1 MAKKKT
7 APVPKPEPHE
17 PEPAEPVDLLDRDLS
32 WLDFNARV
40 LALADDPAVPL
51 LERLKFLA
59 IFSANLDEFFM
70 VRVAGLAG
78 RAAAGLGAAAV
89 GGLEPLAQLKAIR
102 ARVLELLAQQAAIF
116 EALVPSLAEAGI
128 RISGPEDLEAE
139 HRAEL
144 HHRFEEQFFPVLTPL
159 AVDPGHPFPY
169 ISNLSLNLAVMVR
182 DGRDGQRRFARVKVP
197 PLLSRFQAAG
207 DGSRLY
213 PLEQLIADHLAM
225 LFPGME
231 IESAHPFRVSRN
243 ADLMVGDEEAD
254 DLLAAV
260 EMQLRQR
267 RFGRAVRLEVDAGMP
282 AGVRELLL
290 RELQLGADD
299 LYEMGHVLDLGSLS
313 ELYAL
318 NRPELKYGVWTP
330 VPPEGLG
337 GDPGDIF
344 GVLRSRDILL
354 HHPYDS
360 FAGVEAF
367 LDRAATDPDV
377 LAIKQ
382 TMYRTSLESA
392 IPRALIRAAE
402 AGKQVA
408 VLVELTAR
416 FSEEVNIAWARRL
429 EEAGVHVVYGLVGLK
444 TGCKATLVVRRERGE
459 LRRYCHIG
467 TGNYDATTARLY
479 EDVGLL
485 TGDEDIGADLS
496 DLFNFLTGYSRRT
509 GYRKLAV
516 APVQLRSRI
525 LQLIRETASA
535 GGRIAMKMNNLVDDE
550 VIEALYEASV
560 AGCDIDLVIR
570 GICRLR
576 PGVPGRSDRIC
587 VRSIVGRYLEHSRI
601 FAFRNAQGETRYFI
615 GSADLT
621 PSNLDRRVQLL
632 CPVENGRLAARLEQ
646 ILSVNLAD
654 NNGAWILSREGT
666 WALTPTAMEPRV
678 GSPSW
683 NCRVW
688 PGNES
693 CKKHRYLLFLYP

>member
-1 MAKKKT
+1 MAKKTAKKET
-7 APVPKPEPHE
+7 APEAEGIATPVATDGPE
-17 PEPAEPVDLLDRDLS
+17 LLDRDLS

-40 LALADDPAVPL
+40 LALAEDPAVPL

-70 VRVAGLAG
+70 IRVAGLAG
-78 RAAAGLGAAAV
+78 RVAAGLGAAAP
-89 GGLEPLAQLKAIR
+89 GGLEPTAQLKAIR
-102 ARVLELLAQQAAIF
+102 ARVAELVAQQGAIF
-116 EALVPSLAEAGI
+116 DALVPALAEAGI
-128 RISGPEDLEAE
+128 RLGGPEGVQAA
-139 HRAEL
+139 HRDEINR
-144 HHRFEEQFFPVLTPL
+144 RFEEQLFPVLTPL

-182 DGRDGQRRFARVKVP
+182 DGHDGQRRFARVKVP
-197 PLLSRFQAAG
+197 PLLSRFQATA
-207 DGSRLY
+207 DGARLY
-213 PLEQLIADHLAM
+213 PLEQVIAEHLPM
-225 LFPGME
+225 LFPGMQ
-231 IESAHPFRVSRN
+231 IESAHPFRVTRN

-282 AGVRELLL
+282 TGVRELLL
-290 RELQLGADD
+290 RELQLCADD
-299 LYEMGHVLDLGSLS
+299 LYEIDHLLDLGSLS

-318 NRPELKYGVWTP
+318 NRPELKYPSWTP
-330 VPPEGLG
+330 VLPPGLAAA
-337 GDPGDIF
+337 PGDIF
-344 GVLRSRDILL
+344 TILRSRDILL

-360 FAGVEAF
+360 FVAVEAF
-367 LDRAATDPDV
+367 IDQAATDPDV

-444 TGCKATLVVRRERGE
+444 TGCKATMVVRRERGE
-459 LRRYCHIG
+459 LRRYCHLG
-467 TGNYDATTARLY
+467 TGNYDATTARQY

-485 TGDEDIGADLS
+485 TGDEAIGADLS
-496 DLFNFLTGYSRRT
+496 DLFNYLTGYSRRND
-509 GYRKLAV
+509 YRKLAV
-516 APVQLRSRI
+516 APVEFRQQI
-525 LQLIRETASA
+525 LKLIRECSSAS

-550 VIEALYEASV
+550 IIEALYQASS
-560 AGCDIDLVIR
+560 AGCEIDLVIR
-570 GICRLR
+570 GICRLS
-576 PGVPGRSDRIC
+576 PGVPGRSERIR

-601 FAFRNAQGETRYFI
+601 FAFGQDDGPTRYFI

-621 PSNLDRRVQLL
+621 PSNLDRRVQIL
-632 CPVENGRLAARLEQ
+632 CPVDDEALAARLEE
-646 ILSVNLAD
+646 ILALNLAATSS
-654 NNGAWILSREGT
+654 AWTLGPDGVWARIEGRST
-666 WALTPTAMEPRV
+666 HSDFQGLASER
-678 GSPSW
+678 
-683 NCRVW
+683 
-688 PGNES
+688 
-693 CKKHRYLLFLYP
+693 

>member
-1 MAKKKT
+1 MAKKTADKET
-7 APVPKPEPHE
+7 RRPEGGAPVD
-17 PEPAEPVDLLDRDLS
+17 ATDLLDRDLS

-40 LALADDPAVPL
+40 LALAEDPSVPL
-51 LERLKFLA
+51 LERLKFVA

-78 RAAAGLGAAAV
+78 RVAAGLGAAAA
-89 GGLEPLAQLKAIR
+89 GGLEPAAQLKAIR
-102 ARVLELLAQQAAIF
+102 ARVLELVAQQAAIF
-116 EALVPSLAEAGI
+116 DALHPALAEAGI
-128 RISGPEDLEAE
+128 RLSGAE
-139 HRAEL
+139 GIAPAHRDEFRQ
-144 HHRFEEQFFPVLTPL
+144 RFEAQLFPVLTPL

-197 PLLSRFQAAG
+197 PLLSRFQVTA
-207 DGSRLY
+207 DGARLY
-213 PLEQLIADHLAM
+213 PLEQVIAEHLPM
-225 LFPGME
+225 LFPGMQ
-231 IESAHPFRVSRN
+231 IESANAFRVTRN

-267 RFGRAVRLEVDAGMP
+267 RFGRAVRLEVAAGMP

-299 LYEMGHVLDLGSLS
+299 LYETDQLLDLGSLS
-313 ELYAL
+313 ELCAL
-318 NRPELKYGVWTP
+318 NRPELKYPSWTP

-337 GDPGDIF
+337 ANPGDIF
-344 GVLRSRDILL
+344 TVLRSRDVLL

-360 FAGVEAF
+360 FSAVEAF
-367 LDRAATDPDV
+367 IDQAATDPDV

-444 TGCKATLVVRRERGE
+444 TGVKATLVVRRERGE
-459 LRRYCHIG
+459 LRRYCHLG

-485 TGDEDIGADLS
+485 TADEDIGADLS
-496 DLFNFLTGYSRRT
+496 DLFNFLTGYSRR
-509 GYRKLAV
+509 GDYRKLAV
-516 APVQLRSRI
+516 APVQLRRRI
-525 LQLIRETASA
+525 LELIRETAA
-535 GGRIAMKMNNLVDDE
+535 APGGRIAMKINNLVDDE
-550 VIEALYEASV
+550 VIEALYDASA
-560 AGCDIDLVIR
+560 AGCEIDLVIR

-576 PGVPGRSDRIC
+576 PAVPGRSERIR

-601 FAFRNAQGETRYFI
+601 FAFGQAGGPTRYFI

-621 PSNLDRRVQLL
+621 PSNLDKRVQLL
-632 CPVENGRLAARLEQ
+632 CPVENSAPAARLEE
-646 ILSVNLAD
+646 ILAVNLSD
-654 NNGAWILSREGT
+654 TSGAWVLDADGQWTS
-666 WALTPTAMEPRV
+666 PRS
-678 GSPSW
+678 GGDPAQ
-683 NCRVW
+683 NRFTQL
-688 PGNES
+688 ELQ
-693 CKKHRYLLFLYP
+693 RLARQRQA

>member
-1 MAKKKT
+1 MAKKSAKKDVAPDPEDVA
-7 APVPKPEPHE
+7 APVEDGG
-17 PEPAEPVDLLDRDLS
+17 ADLLDRDLS

-40 LALADDPAVPL
+40 LALAEDPSVPL

-59 IFSANLDEFFM
+59 IYSANLDEFFM
-70 VRVAGLAG
+70 IRVAGLAG
-78 RAAAGLGAAAV
+78 RVAAGLGAV
-89 GGLEPLAQLKAIR
+89 VPGGLEPAAQLKTIR
-102 ARVLELLAQQAAIF
+102 ARVLELATQQAAIF
-116 EALVPSLAEAGI
+116 DALEPALAEAGI
-128 RISGPEDLEAE
+128 RLGGSQGIEPADQDEI
-139 HRAEL
+139 RQ
-144 HHRFEEQFFPVLTPL
+144 RFEEQFFPVLTPL

-197 PLLSRFQAAG
+197 PLLSRFQVTA
-207 DGSRLY
+207 DGARLY
-213 PLEQLIADHLAM
+213 TLDQVIVEHLPM
-225 LFPGME
+225 LFPGMQ
-231 IESAHPFRVSRN
+231 IESAHPFRVTRN

-282 AGVRELLL
+282 VALREMLL

-299 LYEMGHVLDLGSLS
+299 LYEVDHLLDLGSLS

-318 NRPELKYGVWTP
+318 NRPELKYPVWTP

-337 GDPGDIF
+337 TDLGDLF
-344 GVLRSRDILL
+344 AVLRSRDVLL

-360 FAGVEAF
+360 FGAVESF
-367 LDRAATDPDV
+367 IDRAATDPDV

-416 FSEEVNIAWARRL
+416 FREEVNIAWAHRL

-444 TGCKATLVVRRERGE
+444 TGCKATMVVRRERGE
-459 LRRYCHIG
+459 LRRYCHLG
-467 TGNYDATTARLY
+467 TGNYDAATARQY

-485 TGDEDIGADLS
+485 TADEAIGADLS
-496 DLFNFLTGYSRRT
+496 DLFNFLTGYSRRND
-509 GYRKLAV
+509 YRKLAV
-516 APVQLRSRI
+516 APAELRQQI
-525 LQLIRETASA
+525 LKLIRETSA
-535 GGRIAMKMNNLVDDE
+535 APGCRIAMKMNNLVDDE
-550 VIEALYEASV
+550 IIEALYEASS
-560 AGCDIDLVIR
+560 AGCEIDLLIR

-576 PGVPGRSDRIC
+576 PGVPGRSERIR

-601 FAFRNAQGETRYFI
+601 FAFGQGDTTRYFI

-621 PSNLDRRVQLL
+621 PSNLDRRIQLL
-632 CPVENGRLAARLEQ
+632 CPVDDAALAARLEE
-646 ILSVNLAD
+646 ILAVNLAD
-654 NNGAWILSREGT
+654 ARSGWALGSDGT
-666 WALTPTAMEPRV
+666 WARLEGDSTHGVFQRLASKR
-678 GSPSW
+678 
-683 NCRVW
+683 
-688 PGNES
+688 
-693 CKKHRYLLFLYP
+693 

>member
-1 MAKKKT
+1 MAKKTAKKEAAENARAVP
-7 APVPKPEPHE
+7 APVEPDG
-17 PEPAEPVDLLDRDLS
+17 AELLDRDLS

-40 LALADDPAVPL
+40 LALAKDPAVPL

-78 RAAAGLGAAAV
+78 RVAAGLGAAAP
-89 GGLEPLAQLKAIR
+89 GGLEPAAQLKAIR
-102 ARVLELLAQQAAIF
+102 ARVLELVAQQSAIF
-116 EALVPSLAEAGI
+116 DTIVPALADAGI
-128 RISGPEDLEAE
+128 RLGGPEGIDRA

-144 HHRFEEQFFPVLTPL
+144 QQRFEEQLFPVLTPL

-169 ISNLSLNLAVMVR
+169 ISNLSLNLAVQVH

-197 PLLSRFQAAG
+197 PLLSRFQVTV
-207 DGSRLY
+207 DGARLY
-213 PLEQLIADHLAM
+213 PLEQVIAEHLPM
-225 LFPGME
+225 LFPGMQ
-231 IESAHPFRVSRN
+231 IESAHPFRVTRN

-282 AGVRELLL
+282 AGIRELLL

-299 LYEMGHVLDLGSLS
+299 LYEVDQLLDLGSLS

-318 NRPELKYGVWTP
+318 NRPELKYPVWTP
-330 VPPEGLG
+330 VSPEVLAGAS
-337 GDPGDIF
+337 GDMF
-344 GVLRSRDILL
+344 SVLRSRDVLL

-360 FAGVEAF
+360 FGAVEAF
-367 LDRAATDPDV
+367 IDQAATDPDV

-382 TMYRTSLESA
+382 TMYRTSLDSA

-402 AGKQVA
+402 VGKQVA

-459 LRRYCHIG
+459 LRRYCHLG
-467 TGNYDATTARLY
+467 TGNYDAATARQY

-485 TGDEDIGADLS
+485 TADEAIGADLS
-496 DLFNFLTGYSRRT
+496 DLFNYLTGYSRRNN
-509 GYRKLAV
+509 YRKLAV
-516 APVQLRSRI
+516 APVELRQQI
-525 LQLIRETASA
+525 LKLIRETAA
-535 GGRIAMKMNNLVDDE
+535 GPGGRIAMKMNNLVDDE
-550 VIEALYEASV
+550 VIEALYEASS
-560 AGCDIDLVIR
+560 AGCAVDLVIR

-576 PGVPGRSDRIC
+576 PGVPGRSERIT
-587 VRSIVGRYLEHSRI
+587 VRSIAGRYLEHSRI
-601 FAFRNAQGETRYFI
+601 FAFRQGGSTRYFI

-632 CPVENGRLAARLEQ
+632 CPVEDDASAARLEE
-646 ILSVNLAD
+646 IVAVNLAD
-654 NNGAWILSREGT
+654 TSRG
-666 WALTPTAMEPRV
+666 WALGPDGMWTPIPAADGGVEGRSTQREFQQLASQRQ
-678 GSPSW
+678 
-683 NCRVW
+683 R
-688 PGNES
+688 
-693 CKKHRYLLFLYP
+693 